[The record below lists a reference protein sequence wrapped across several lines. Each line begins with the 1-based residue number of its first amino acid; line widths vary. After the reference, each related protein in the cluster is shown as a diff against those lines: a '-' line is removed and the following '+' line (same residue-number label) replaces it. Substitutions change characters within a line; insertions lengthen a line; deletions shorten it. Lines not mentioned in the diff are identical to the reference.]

1 MPLLTTLLMY
11 RSDVTLEENMKKFE
25 KAITFKSLTIDE
37 TFVKNAVKNGT
48 MHRKAVDIV

>member
-11 RSDVTLEENMKKFE
+11 RSEISLEENMKKFE
-25 KAITFKSLTIDE
+25 KSLTLNSLTMDE

-48 MHRKAVDIV
+48 MHRKAI